1 MQADLRTPDTPH
13 MAPVP
18 ATRICPDGDVT
29 EGIDV
34 SYWQETINWNQV
46 AADGVKFAFIRVS
59 YGLEFYDSQFENN
72 WAGAKANGIYRGAYQ
87 YFLAGQDAGDQAQML
102 LDAIGTPQDGDLPP
116 VLDVESYGNDGV
128 SAATVDAGVREWVNI
143 VEAALGRKP
152 LIYTSWGVWSGM
164 TGSTA
169 FGDVPLWVANWG
181 VSCPSVPDGWNAWDF
196 WQTTD
201 SGSIDGIGGNVD
213 LDKFNGGLAALEA
226 YATWEDE
233 PEDTGTE
240 ETGTEETGTEDTGF
254 TDTGTCDCAVL
265 RDQSQVC
272 SDGGVRTRDC
282 DGCEWSVWSECE
294 GEGAGE
300 PKPPGGCACGSVP
313 GTPVSPLPFLAG
325 LGLAFARRRR
335 LLAE

>member
-1 MQADLRTPDTPH
+1 MQADLQSSDTPH

-34 SYWQETINWNQV
+34 SYWQDTIHWDQV

-59 YGLEFYDSQFENN
+59 YGLNFYDSQFENN
-72 WAGAKANGIYRGAYQ
+72 WEGAKANGIYRGAYQ

-128 SAATVDAGVREWVNI
+128 SAATVDAGVREWVEI

-201 SGSIDGIGGNVD
+201 SGSISGIGGNVD
-213 LDKFNGGLAALEA
+213 LDNFNGDLADLAA
-226 YATWEDE
+226 YATWDDG
-233 PEDTGTE
+233 PADTGPT
-240 ETGTEETGTEDTGF
+240 TDTGHRD
-254 TDTGTCDCAVL
+254 TSYQDTGTGTCDCTVL

-272 SDGGVRTRDC
+272 SDGGVRTREC
-282 DGCEWSVWSECE
+282 DGCEWSDWSECA
-294 GEGAGE
+294 GEGTGE
-300 PKPPGGCACGSVP
+300 PKPGLGCSCGSTSGP
-313 GTPVSPLPFLAG
+313 ASGLGAMLAG
-325 LGLAFARRRR
+325 LGMLALRRRR
-335 LLAE
+335 KG